1 MGGGGIILFSDT
13 IAPFAQTKLVL
24 QHLLNFSNAGDTQWY
39 QSLDII
45 NLFSLVGYKTSLF
58 SNQEALG
65 NETNAL
71 ASIAYFTDFKANL
84 NKLLTSS
91 RLAESQI
98 RHDGNL
104 LPYIQSALKENQA
117 EFSFDIIHLMG
128 THFNYD
134 RRYPQE
140 FAKFSAKNIDY
151 PPYATNK
158 EKEMIA
164 TYANAV
170 LYNDYIVH
178 EIFKIHSQEEAIILY
193 ISDHG
198 ESLYEHKGKLG
209 HFFTSRYT
217 AEIPFVIMMSE
228 KFIRNH
234 KEIAQKIESAKDKPF
249 VSDDLIHLLCSVV
262 QINVEDYDA
271 TKDLTT
277 EDFNANRIRIFN
289 KKSDYGREL
298 KQETA
303 QPK

>member
-1 MGGGGIILFSDT
+1 MRYLITSQGI
-13 IAPFAQTKLVL
+13 QRR
-24 QHLLNFSNAGDTQWY
+24 SNPQ
-39 QSLDII
+39 
-45 NLFSLVGYKTSLF
+45 YKTSLL

-71 ASIAYFTDFKANL
+71 ASIAYFADFKANL

-98 RHDGNL
+98 KHDGNL

-140 FAKFSAKNIDY
+140 FAKFNTKDIDY

-178 EIFKIHSQEEAIILY
+178 EIFKIYSQEEAIILY
-193 ISDHG
+193 ISDRG

-209 HFFTSRYT
+209 HFFHFQIHRRSAFCDYDERKIY
-217 AEIPFVIMMSE
+217 P
-228 KFIRNH
+228 KPQRN
-234 KEIAQKIESAKDKPF
+234 SAK
-249 VSDDLIHLLCSVV
+249 I
-262 QINVEDYDA
+262 
-271 TKDLTT
+271 
-277 EDFNANRIRIFN
+277 RIR
-289 KKSDYGREL
+289 
-298 KQETA
+298 
-303 QPK
+303 